1 VVVQGLIFNI
11 FFFTCHFSQIKIWF
25 QNRRMKWKRMRK
37 SANDKK
43 LGKTKVLREEEH
55 SSSETNSYES
65 QDSSHLIPLVR
76 SYA

>member
-1 VVVQGLIFNI
+1 MVTLFHLDI
-11 FFFTCHFSQIKIWF
+11 FSQIKIWF

-37 SANDKK
+37 SASEKK
-43 LGKTKVLREEEH
+43 LGKSKISRDEEQH